1 MFAYG
6 LAYGYRGAGNRYRY
20 GEGGLAG
27 KRALL
32 SVTTGGPADDYG
44 PRGIN
49 GQLDELLFP
58 ITHGTLFFPGME
70 VLPTYAVY
78 GTGRIDADG
87 VERAQA
93 GLAAR
98 MRTLFPDAPIP
109 YRSQNGG
116 DYPDRH
122 VLADDV
128 APGVTGVRA
137 HLR

>member
-1 MFAYG
+1 
-6 LAYGYRGAGNRYRY
+6 
-20 GEGGLAG
+20 
-27 KRALL
+27 
-32 SVTTGGPADDYG
+32 
-44 PRGIN
+44 
-49 GQLDELLFP
+49 
-58 ITHGTLFFPGME
+58 ME

-98 MRTLFPDAPIP
+98 MRTLFTDAPLP
-109 YRSQNGG
+109 FRPQNGG

-128 APGVTGVRA
+128 APGVTGLRA